1 MIDCNGRTFLSR
13 INSRKNIFIS
23 FLMIF
28 TGFVMLSF
36 VYQTSIAESGSLL
49 DKLFFYLNIF
59 DLFISE
65 LLILF
70 ILSEIFLFNNI
81 FSRMIIYLLTFIF
94 LFVFTIQVISISIGG
109 EYVSRLAI
117 DNFDHIY
124 LLFNSKNLLLLTAYL
139 FIIFIYFYFLEKQN
153 KKINRNYNLLL
164 SYIML
169 LLFFNILNNNN
180 WFYKD
185 YNEYD
190 NRFIK
195 YEVVSDVGPI
205 FSFANVII
213 SQKKISNL
221 ISETFSQEE
230 LNELAQFNFHYDP
243 QSNYPIVK

>member
-65 LLILF
+65 LLILL